1 MDLLIHGDIWSSVS
15 FIMILLSFI
24 PVLKVH
30 LLLVP

>member
-1 MDLLIHGDIWSSVS
+1 MVTFVKNLWSSVS
-15 FIMILLSFI
+15 FMMILLSFI